1 MLNFKFSFSLIIV
14 TPNCSPVI
22 EIMHT
27 HKKKNYVPMKLV
39 VAPNF
44 SPGNTFPNC
53 SI

>member
-1 MLNFKFSFSLIIV
+1 MFNLKFSSNLIIV
-14 TPNCSPVI
+14 ARNFSSAI

-44 SPGNTFPNC
+44 SPGNTFPNY

>member
-1 MLNFKFSFSLIIV
+1 MFNFKFSLNLIIV
-14 TPNCSPVI
+14 TPNFSPAI
-22 EIMHT
+22 EIIDT

-44 SPGNTFPNC
+44 SPGNTFPNY